1 MPLYGISPLFDQTLL
16 VRCHICQFVIKLP
29 QLTEHLSKR
38 HDITSSE
45 QLIDKAASLS
55 SSNST
60 STTNSNS
67 NLNDNTS
74 VSSSSSSCSTSSL
87 NWPLFNTDSNNN
99 SKKNN
104 INRKANLLKH
114 QQASLSEKT
123 TNAKKSSKTS
133 LIKSNSTSELNSIGK
148 LDNNDSVK
156 YKYVVEKIKSKLN
169 SNKTN
174 STSSTSN
181 GAGTTQSL
189 LTPIPLNQLN
199 IAPLPPKFTSPSAQN
214 GVDVNASD
222 CDLETTTSISE
233 NTITLAN
240 NSTGSSLSSLINSD
254 SNKLNRNDSQNV
266 NSNNGNNSNSITNA
280 TKLHNNKNA
289 HKGMLFMNFMEFNWV
304 CL

>member
-29 QLTEHLSKR
+29 QLTEHLNKR

-45 QLIDKAASLS
+45 QLVDKAASLS

-67 NLNDNTS
+67 NLNDNAS

-87 NWPLFNTDSNNN
+87 NWPLFNTDTNNN

-104 INRKANLLKH
+104 INRKASLLKH
-114 QQASLSEKT
+114 QQASQKEKT

-148 LDNNDSVK
+148 LDSNDSVK

-169 SNKTN
+169 SNRTN
-174 STSSTSN
+174 STPSTNS
-181 GAGTTQSL
+181 APTAQPQ
-189 LTPIPLNQLN
+189 LTPISLSQLN
-199 IAPLPPKFTSPSAQN
+199 IPPLPPKFTSPSAQN
-214 GVDVNASD
+214 GADVNSSD
-222 CDLETTTSISE
+222 CDLSIS
-233 NTITLAN
+233 AN
-240 NSTGSSLSSLINSD
+240 ATQASNSNGSNLTSLINSD
-254 SNKLNRNDSQNV
+254 GNKLNKNDSQHV
-266 NSNNGNNSNSITNA
+266 ISSNGNGNSNSIANST
-280 TKLHNNKNA
+280 TKLHNNKNS
-289 HKGMLFMNFMEFNWV
+289 HKGIFTYKFYDIQL
-304 CL
+304 